1 LRAPA
6 LSRQERKEAG
16 MAARPTWQGHL
27 RLSLVTCPVALY
39 TATSRASEVSFHL
52 INPETDNRI
61 RMVAT
66 DPDAGPVERGKL
78 VKGYEFEKNQYVIVT
93 DEDLESV
100 KVESSKVIDIERFVD
115 ERDID
120 RLYWNDPYYLAPS
133 GKMAAE
139 AFAVIREAMQQS
151 GRLAIGR
158 IGLHARE
165 RLMALEPRAPG
176 IVAYTL
182 RSHDEVRRPE
192 TVFDEIF
199 EVQPDA
205 GMVEIALKIIDQL
218 SGPFEPEAFQD
229 RYEAALKDLIQA
241 KLKGKGVRVTAPE
254 PEDTRAQ
261 DLMEMLRRSLTTA
274 APSRRPPSPSE
285 APERPRAKPA
295 PKRRATG
302 ARRPR

>member
-1 LRAPA
+1 
-6 LSRQERKEAG
+6 

-39 TATSRASEVSFHL
+39 TAIARTSEVSFHL

-66 DPDAGPVERGKL
+66 DPDTGPVERGKL
-78 VKGYEFEKNQYVIVT
+78 VKGYEFEKNQYVILT
-93 DEDLESV
+93 DEDLKSV
-100 KVESSKVIDIERFVD
+100 KVESTKVIDIERFVD

-120 RLYWNDPYYLAPS
+120 RLYWNDPYYLVPS
-133 GKMAAE
+133 GKMAAA

-158 IGLHARE
+158 IVLHTRE

-192 TVFDEIF
+192 TVFDEI
-199 EVQPDA
+199 PDVTPDP

-218 SGPFEPEAFQD
+218 AGPFEPEAFRD
-229 RYEAALKDLIQA
+229 RYEAALKSVIQA
-241 KLKGKGVRVTAPE
+241 KLEGKGVRGSTPE
-254 PEDTRAQ
+254 PEDTQAQ
-261 DLMEMLRRSLTTA
+261 DLMEMLSRSLQTSATSRR
-274 APSRRPPSPSE
+274 APS
-285 APERPRAKPA
+285 AAAGADRPRAGTQ

-302 ARRPR
+302 ARRTR

>member
-1 LRAPA
+1 
-6 LSRQERKEAG
+6 

-39 TATSRASEVSFHL
+39 NATTHSSDISFHL
-52 INPETDNRI
+52 INPETHNRI

-66 DPDAGPVERGKL
+66 DPDTGPIERSQL
-78 VKGYEFEKNQYVIVT
+78 VKGYEYEKNQYVVLN

-100 KVESSKVIDIERFVD
+100 KIESTKVIDIERFVD

-120 RLYWNDPYYLAPS
+120 RLYWNDPYYLVPD

-151 GRLAIGR
+151 GRIALGR
-158 IGLHARE
+158 VVLHTRE
-165 RLMALEPRAPG
+165 RLVALEPRAPG

-182 RSHDEVRRPE
+182 RTHDEVRLPE
-192 TVFDEIF
+192 TVFRDILDAK
-199 EVQPDA
+199 PDK

-229 RYEAALKDLIQA
+229 RYEEALKGLIQA
-241 KLKGKGVRVTAPE
+241 KLKGKGVRVSAPE
-254 PEDTRAQ
+254 PEDTKAQ
-261 DLMEMLRRSLTTA
+261 DLMDMLRRSLQTSAT
-274 APSRRPPSPSE
+274 PRRPPSPPSG
-285 APERPRAKPA
+285 AERPRAKA
-295 PKRRATG
+295 EPKRRATG

>member
-1 LRAPA
+1 
-6 LSRQERKEAG
+6 
-16 MAARPTWQGHL
+16 MAARPSWQGHL

-39 TATSRASEVSFHL
+39 TAISRTSEVSFHL

-66 DPDAGPVERGKL
+66 DPDTGPIERSQL
-78 VKGYEFEKNQYVIVT
+78 VKGYEFEKNQYVILT

-100 KVESSKVIDIERFVD
+100 KIESSKVIDIERFVD

-120 RLYWNDPYYLAPS
+120 RLYWNEPYYLAPS

-151 GRLAIGR
+151 GRIAIGR
-158 IGLHARE
+158 IVLHTRE
-165 RLMALEPRAPG
+165 RLVALEPRAPG

-192 TVFDEIF
+192 TVFDEIP
-199 EVQPDA
+199 EAKPDT

-218 SGPFEPEAFQD
+218 SGPFEPEAFKD
-229 RYEAALKDLIQA
+229 RYEEALKGLIQA
-241 KLKGKGVRVTAPE
+241 KLKGKGVRVAAPE
-254 PEDTRAQ
+254 PQDTKTG
-261 DLMEMLRRSLTTA
+261 DLMEMLRRSLQTPAT
-274 APSRRPPSPSE
+274 PRRPPSPP
-285 APERPRAKPA
+285 AATPERPRAKA
-295 PKRRATG
+295 EPKRRATG
-302 ARRPR
+302 ERRSR